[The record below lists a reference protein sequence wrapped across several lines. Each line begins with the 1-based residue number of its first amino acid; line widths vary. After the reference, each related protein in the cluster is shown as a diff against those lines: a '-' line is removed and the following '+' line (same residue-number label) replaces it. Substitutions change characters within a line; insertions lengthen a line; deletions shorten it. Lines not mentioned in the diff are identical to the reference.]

1 MKVPCA
7 PANTAGGTFVD
18 AVSPVEL
25 VIVQGAKVLIASDI
39 PGANIVLLAAG
50 KVSVAAVERV
60 SPLPISPA
68 ATE

>member
-7 PANTAGGTFVD
+7 PANTAVGTFVD
-18 AVSPVEL
+18 AVKPVEL
-25 VIVQGAKVLIASDI
+25 VIAQGAKVLIESDI

-60 SPLPISPA
+60 SAFPISPA
-68 ATE
+68 AAE